1 MTKEKKD
8 PDLNNAVTKYQQ
20 IRVETYSAAVRQLRM
35 TTTDSAFESLT
46 ISEIRDRAAEAYLQ
60 HWNHSLRRVRW
71 KWLEMREQLRMKRP
85 SYWEMAIWH
94 KNTLCGLVLGKPSQK
109 RTRLYIEGIEGNP
122 AQHPLKGKIIAI
134 ALIASE
140 MYADSIGCDQV
151 WLVEPDPLLLD
162 TYKRAGYNLVLP
174 NKLLKRVF
182 RLKSFATKEL

>member
-1 MTKEKKD
+1 
-8 PDLNNAVTKYQQ
+8 
-20 IRVETYSAAVRQLRM
+20 
-35 TTTDSAFESLT
+35 
-46 ISEIRDRAAEAYLQ
+46 
-60 HWNHSLRRVRW
+60 
-71 KWLEMREQLRMKRP
+71 MREQLRMKRP